1 MISQCPHCSTMLRF
15 SEAHSQKLSQALGAL
30 GPGRTLKFA
39 CPKCKI
45 SIELNKEGNVPGSK
59 EPEEKE
65 PEKKGAV
72 NVSVLPPQ
80 APDISWLKS
89 GEATESDVL
98 DDVPTAMVI
107 ISELAIREKV
117 SQGLGEN
124 QYQIY
129 IPEDIDQ
136 AINSMRFKEYS
147 VVAFFC
153 EYDGKSL
160 EEQDFHA
167 FMMQMSMA
175 KRRNIYYIL
184 LGDSLHT
191 LFDLEALTLSANL
204 VVNLDEID
212 HISMLL
218 KKGLK
223 DYAALF
229 VPYAATLKLHGKS

>member
-15 SEAHSQKLSQALGAL
+15 SEAHRHKLSQALGAL

-39 CPKCKI
+39 CPKCKT
-45 SIELNKEGNVPGSK
+45 SIELNKEGDLPVST
-59 EPEEKE
+59 EPEEKG
-65 PEKKGAV
+65 PV

-80 APDISWLKS
+80 APDISWLGS
-89 GEATESDVL
+89 GEITESDVL
-98 DDVPTAMVI
+98 DDVPTAMVLI
-107 ISELAIREKV
+107 PDPSIREKV

-129 IPEDIDQ
+129 IPNGIDQ

-147 VVAFFC
+147 VVVFWG
-153 EYDGKSL
+153 EYDGKPL

-167 FMMQMSMA
+167 FMMQMSMSR
-175 KRRNIYYIL
+175 RRNIYYIL
-184 LGDSLHT
+184 VGDSLHT

-204 VVNLDEID
+204 VVNLNEID
-212 HISMLL
+212 HISLLL

-223 DYAALF
+223 DYESLF
-229 VPYAATLKLHGKS
+229 SPYMATLKLHGKS

>member
-39 CPKCKI
+39 CPRCKI
-45 SIELNKEGNVPGSK
+45 SIELNQEGNVPG
-59 EPEEKE
+59 PTE
-65 PEKKGAV
+65 PEKKDAV

-80 APDISWLKS
+80 APDISWLRS
-89 GEATESDVL
+89 GDITESDVL
-98 DDVPTAMVI
+98 EDVPTAMVLI
-107 ISELAIREKV
+107 PDTSIREKV

-129 IPEDIDQ
+129 IPQNIDQ

-147 VVAFFC
+147 VVVFFD
-153 EYDGKSL
+153 EYDGKPL

-184 LGDSLHT
+184 VGDSLHT

-204 VVNLDEID
+204 VVSVNEID

-223 DYAALF
+223 DYESLF
-229 VPYAATLKLHGKS
+229 SPYMATLKLHGKS

>member
-45 SIELNKEGNVPGSK
+45 SIELNQEGSVPG
-59 EPEEKE
+59 PIE

-80 APDISWLKS
+80 APDISWLGS
-89 GEATESDVL
+89 GEITESDVL
-98 DDVPTAMVI
+98 DDVPTAMVLI
-107 ISELAIREKV
+107 PDLAIREKV

-129 IPEDIDQ
+129 IPENIDQ

-147 VVAFFC
+147 VVAFSC
-153 EYDGKSL
+153 EYDGKPL
-160 EEQDFHA
+160 EEQDFHT

-204 VVNLDEID
+204 VVNLNEID

-223 DYAALF
+223 DYASLF
-229 VPYAATLKLHGKS
+229 APYTATLKLHGKS

>member
-45 SIELNKEGNVPGSK
+45 SIELNREGNPSG
-59 EPEEKE
+59 PTE
-65 PEKKGAV
+65 PEKKEAV

-80 APDISWLKS
+80 APDISWLRS
-89 GEATESDVL
+89 GEIRESDVL
-98 DDVPTAMVI
+98 EDVPTAMVLI
-107 ISELAIREKV
+107 QDPSIREKV

-129 IPEDIDQ
+129 IPQNIDQ
-136 AINSMRFKEYS
+136 AINSMRFKEYA
-147 VVAFFC
+147 VVAFFD
-153 EYDGKSL
+153 EYDGKPL

-184 LGDSLHT
+184 VGDSLHT

-204 VVNLDEID
+204 VVNVNEID
-212 HISMLL
+212 HISLLL

-223 DYAALF
+223 DYESLF
-229 VPYAATLKLHGKS
+229 SPYMATLKLHGKS